1 MKYSPEIIGKTILE
15 ERVKHKMTQA
25 QLGDKLGV
33 TGKQV
38 SNYENGKLPPPV
50 DVLFKLCEVFNC
62 ELGYLLGE
70 ASYAQGSALETE
82 IHKITGLSKKSMSTI
97 RYITGNSKDS
107 LSFGYDS
114 DKYRKILNALF
125 SSDCFIPLIEVIE
138 QLDICYDKCHGTQKR
153 LKNKLGE
160 ERYQKAWEHY
170 RDKRYQEPEYY
181 DGELDYKRD
190 PQAPDLSEE
199 EIHDMVSIDV
209 AIDEEYGLEGDVE
222 IARYYANKAFGQLI
236 DELYPEERS

>member
-82 IHKITGLSKKSMSTI
+82 IHQITGLSKKSMSTI

-107 LSFGYDS
+107 LSFGYQS
-114 DKYRKILNALF
+114 EEYRKILNALF
-125 SSDCFIPLIEVIE
+125 SSGWFPEVIE
-138 QLDICYDKCHGTQKR
+138 RIYYLDELHGKYQSVWKR
-153 LKNKLGE
+153 LENKIGS
-160 ERYQKAWEHY
+160 ERYHKAMEHY
-170 RDKRYQEPEYY
+170 NDQWDYEY
-181 DGELDYKRD
+181 D
-190 PQAPDLSEE
+190 PQAPELSDEE
-199 EIHDMVSIDV
+199 AHDMGLIDV
-209 AIDEEYGLEGDVE
+209 AIDEEYGLEGNVE

>member
-82 IHKITGLSKKSMSTI
+82 IHKITGLSKESMKAI
-97 RYITGNSKDS
+97 RCMTSV
-107 LSFGYDS
+107 
-114 DKYRKILNALF
+114 DKYGFYPDEHRKILNALF
-125 SSDCFIPLIEVIE
+125 SSNCFISLIEAIE
-138 QLDICYDKCHGTQKR
+138 RLDTRYDEWHDAPER
-153 LKNKLGE
+153 LKNKLGD
-160 ERYQKAWEHY
+160 ERYRRAWKHY
-170 RDKRYQEPEYY
+170 DDEW
-181 DGELDYKRD
+181 DYAHD
-190 PQAPDLSEE
+190 PQAPELSDEE
-199 EIHDMVSIDV
+199 AHDMVL
-209 AIDEEYGLEGDVE
+209 IDELIDESPELEEKLE